1 MSILTPPSTL
11 TRAILSLT
19 LAGLLIFPV
28 LTPPMPSLAAVGT
41 NPASGNPLDYGGAG
55 DWLGSGDP
63 DQLTNE
69 TGATVS
75 GSVYGNP
82 NTAATGYSGGENT
95 IINSGT
101 VTGFIYGSDNEGNGT
116 SGGGNTIT
124 NSGMVSIS
132 ILGSGN
138 SGDNASGGGN
148 TITNTGTVTN
158 IIFGTYNNGTN
169 CGGGSNTIINYGSA
183 GGLYGSSG
191 IGAGGGSNTINNSG
205 TVTHYIFGSLNY
217 SDNSSGGSNTITNYG
232 TVNRYIYGSNNIST
246 GSSGGSNTI
255 TNTGTVGDD
264 ICGSYN
270 AASGSSGGGNT
281 ITNSGTVGSG
291 IYGTFNSADSTTG
304 GDNTINN
311 SGTVTGDI
319 YGTCNLG
326 IGASSG
332 GSGNTI
338 TNSGTV
344 GGGIYAGDADDTVYL
359 LSGSSVGGVVDG
371 QAGTDTL
378 YFGVSGVTDSSSFS
392 SGSYLNF
399 ENLGLYVDGDT
410 TLTGNWNLNMGV
422 TVTSTG
428 TLTLNSTL
436 SATTLNN
443 AGTSTFNGD
452 ASFSGAVDNSGTLSS
467 SGDFT
472 AASLTNSGTATFNGD
487 TDISGAVDN
496 SGGLTVGS
504 VGTLSAGSVNNSD
517 SLAVDGT
524 LTADS
529 LTNSGGMA
537 IGGSVDVGTLNNDG
551 GGLGVAGSLTADT
564 LINSGGVGIG
574 GTVTVGSLTNSG
586 AIGVGTTLTAGSVNN
601 SGNLA
606 VGGTLSA
613 GTVSNSGNLAVGG
626 SMTVVSLTNS
636 GNLPVGGTLSAGTVS
651 NSGFLPVGGAMTA
664 GSVNNSGTL
673 NVNGSLGT
681 ASLTNS
687 GDLTVTNGGSLNAG
701 SLTNSGSA
709 TVSGRAT
716 VGSLANNGS
725 LNVSGSL
732 AAGTFN
738 NGSSAIIS
746 GTAIVSGAAAN
757 SGSLNVNGSLTAASL
772 NNSGTLSGSG
782 TIHSEIT
789 NTGTI
794 SPGNS
799 IGTLLVASSLTFESG
814 SVLAAELASDLSCDV
829 IAVSGAVTING
840 GTISTYLPHALYADG
855 TCWNIITAN
864 GGISGLFD
872 DLIGQPDSEVLSLTQ
887 QNTGDSLSLV
897 INRKSYGDFAS
908 GGAAATGRGLDA
920 LVPLADGDMAM
931 MLMAMDYNMD
941 ATQIANIVEALN
953 PEMYTAFSAASLKAG
968 GLFDGAMDRR
978 LEELRQRRALSLDQ
992 RQALSGLVQVA
1003 SAETVPLSGV
1013 EQTTGTGWSL
1023 WGRGIGLWA
1032 DQDAADGYLG
1042 RGQTTGGAA
1051 LGADYVINHWLV
1063 LGLATGATRTD
1074 ISWSRGNYDGD
1085 IDALHTG
1092 LYAQAGYEGFFARL
1106 LASYARLQNSATR
1119 PMDLEGY
1126 NVTARADFDADLY
1139 AAGMAV
1145 GYQARYEQWLL
1156 EPLASLDYQHLKE
1169 EGFSEGGAGFL
1180 DLDVADR
1187 DTDSLLFNLGIRAT
1201 RLIQAGDWEMLPRL
1215 GIAWQHQLGDDRP
1228 SIDASFAGYGSAPFT
1243 VNGAD
1248 FISDVAVAEL
1258 GLTASVKSGLELFID
1273 YRLSYADDYLAQVL
1287 GAGLMYSF

>member
-1 MSILTPPSTL
+1 MFALAASP
-11 TRAILSLT
+11 A
-19 LAGLLIFPV
+19 LAG
-28 LTPPMPSLAAVGT
+28 VGT
-41 NPASGNPLDYGGAG
+41 NPASVPPNPLDYGGAG
-55 DWLGSGDP
+55 DWNGSGDL
-63 DQLTNE
+63 DQLTNDA
-69 TGATVS
+69 GATVS

-95 IINSGT
+95 ITNAGT
-101 VTGFIYGSDNEGNGT
+101 VNDHIYGSYNEADGV
-116 SGGGNTIT
+116 SGGENQ
-124 NSGMVSIS
+124 
-132 ILGSGN
+132 
-138 SGDNASGGGN
+138 
-148 TITNTGTVTN
+148 
-158 IIFGTYNNGTN
+158 
-169 CGGGSNTIINYGSA
+169 
-183 GGLYGSSG
+183 
-191 IGAGGGSNTINNSG
+191 
-205 TVTHYIFGSLNY
+205 
-217 SDNSSGGSNTITNYG
+217 
-232 TVNRYIYGSNNIST
+232 
-246 GSSGGSNTI
+246 
-255 TNTGTVGDD
+255 
-264 ICGSYN
+264 
-270 AASGSSGGGNT
+270 
-281 ITNSGTVGSG
+281 ITNSGTVIRNVYGSRNEG
-291 IYGTFNSADSTTG
+291 DGSIG
-304 GDNTINN
+304 GGNTINN

-467 SGDFT
+467 SGDFS

-504 VGTLSAGSVNNSD
+504 GGTLSAGSVNNSD

-701 SLTNSGSA
+701 SLSNSGSA
-709 TVSGRAT
+709 TV
-716 VGSLANNGS
+716 
-725 LNVSGSL
+725 
-732 AAGTFN
+732 
-738 NGSSAIIS
+738 S
-746 GTAIVSGAAAN
+746 GTAIVSGAATN
-757 SGSLNVNGSLTAASL
+757 SGSLNVGGFLTAASL
-772 NNSGTLSGSG
+772 LNSGTISGSG
-782 TIHSEIT
+782 TIHSDII
-789 NTGTI
+789 NTGVI

-799 IGTLLVASSLTFESG
+799 IGTLSVASSLTFESG
-814 SVLAAELASDLSCDV
+814 SVLRAELACDCSCDV
-829 IAVSGAVTING
+829 VAVSGAVTING
-840 GTISTYLPHALYADG
+840 GAISAYLPQALYADG

-872 DLIGQPDSEVLSLTQ
+872 DLIGQPDSEVLSLAQ
-887 QNTGDSLSLV
+887 QNSGDSLSLV
-897 INRKSYGDFAS
+897 INRKPYGDFAT
-908 GGAAATGRGLDA
+908 GGAGDTGRGLDA

-931 MLMAMDYNMD
+931 MLMAMDYNLTADQITGVLD
-941 ATQIANIVEALN
+941 ALS

-968 GLFDGAMDRR
+968 GLFDGAMGRR
-978 LEELRQRRALSLDQ
+978 LEELRQRRAYALDQ

-1003 SAETVPLSGV
+1003 SAETVQLGQVGQDAPS
-1013 EQTTGTGWSL
+1013 GWSL

-1085 IDALHTG
+1085 IDAVHTG
-1092 LYAQAGYEGFFARL
+1092 LYAQAGFEGFFARL
-1106 LASYARLQNSATR
+1106 LASYARLKNSATR
-1119 PMDLEGY
+1119 PVPLEGY

-1139 AAGMAV
+1139 GAGMAV

-1156 EPLASLDYQHLKE
+1156 EPLATLDYQHLKE

-1187 DTDSLLFNLGIRAT
+1187 DADSLLFNLGVRAT
-1201 RLIQAGDWEMLPRL
+1201 RLIRAGDWEMLPRL

-1228 SIDASFAGYGSAPFT
+1228 SLDANFAATAQRRLPSMGL
-1243 VNGAD
+1243 
-1248 FISDVAVAEL
+1248 ISWVMPPWPN
-1258 GLTASVKSGLELFID
+1258 
-1273 YRLSYADDYLAQVL
+1273 LA
-1287 GAGLMYSF
+1287 